1 MSRPIIF
8 TMSRGGAPVNA
19 GYFRPNCIYRSRA
32 PLRKDVLFAEAIRT
46 DVEEELGNKKKGQN
60 GHILRLVDVEE
71 RKNQEELM
79 TVGRPWLSGPLHSAV
94 HPADRRRGAS
104 GGRRSYRDIAHC
116 DVSSYFWLIRAIMS
130 PALIYVVIPPQQ
142 SCIDRS

>member
-1 MSRPIIF
+1 MDTF
-8 TMSRGGAPVNA
+8 CAGEEGGKSGGSTDKLDGPGAL
-19 GYFRPNCIYRSRA
+19 RRS
-32 PLRKDVLFAEAIRT
+32 P
-46 DVEEELGNKKKGQN
+46 
-60 GHILRLVDVEE
+60 
-71 RKNQEELM
+71 
-79 TVGRPWLSGPLHSAV
+79 PSAA

-104 GGRRSYRDIAHC
+104 ERRPAQLYRDIAHC